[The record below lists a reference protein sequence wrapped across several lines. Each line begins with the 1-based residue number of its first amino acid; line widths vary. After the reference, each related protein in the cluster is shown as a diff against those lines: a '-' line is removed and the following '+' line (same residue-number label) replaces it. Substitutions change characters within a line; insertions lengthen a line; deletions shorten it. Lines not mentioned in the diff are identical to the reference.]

1 MRIAGIDLG
10 TNTILMLIADGLS
23 NGTIIPVAD
32 YHAIAR
38 LGEGINKTSEISPQ
52 ALDRAIQILQD
63 YKLKTIEHNVEK
75 IFCVG
80 TSALRDAK
88 NSRWATERIRNEVGF
103 SIDIIS
109 GELEAFLSFLG
120 TVENKSYS
128 VVLDIGGGSTE
139 IIIGE
144 NESITFRNSFNFGV
158 VKLTEKY
165 ITGHPPS
172 KENIDAVQNDVE
184 RKFGEIEK
192 NLIQGLVYAVAGT
205 PTTIAQVVQG
215 LKEYDRT
222 KIDNFILKLDDI
234 LYARDLF
241 FSMSIEEI
249 ISKLNIPPLRADVIT
264 AGVIILET
272 FCKYFGIDNIIVSDK
287 GLRYG
292 VVKYFAMRSQVPT

>member
-10 TNTILMLIADGLS
+10 TNTILMLIADVS
-23 NGTIIPVAD
+23 SKGTIIPVAD
-32 YHAIAR
+32 FHAIAR
-38 LGEGINKTSEISPQ
+38 LGERVNKTSEISPQ
-52 ALDRAIQILQD
+52 ALDRAIQILKD

-75 IFCVG
+75 IYCVG

-88 NSRWATERIRNEVGF
+88 NSQWATDIIKNEVGI
-103 SIDIIS
+103 SVDVIS
-109 GELEAFLSFLG
+109 GELEALLSFRG
-120 TVENKSYS
+120 TVEDTSYS

-165 ITGHPPS
+165 ISVHPPS
-172 KENIDAVQNDVE
+172 KENIDAVKNDVE
-184 RKFGEIEK
+184 KKFREIEK
-192 NLIQGLVYAVAGT
+192 KLIQGRVYAVAGT

-222 KIDNFILKLDDI
+222 KVDNFILKLDDI
-234 LYARDLF
+234 IYVRDLF
-241 FSMSIEEI
+241 ISMSIEEM

-264 AGVIILET
+264 AGAIILET
-272 FCKYFGIDNIIVSDK
+272 FCKCSDIDKLIVSDK

-292 VVKYFAMRSQVPT
+292 VVKYFAIRS